1 MRRNRVGLALT
12 VAGATVIA
20 TISASAASA
29 ASPHYGLK
37 VLVTGLDNPR
47 HLTAGSY
54 TPEQHGLLVA
64 EAGHGGNG
72 PCASAPEGGT
82 ACVGTSGRVSLV
94 TFAGHRSTL
103 VSGLSSVAGKDG
115 TSAGGPAAV
124 IPVPNNPGSLVVAV
138 QDTDI
143 NKNGGN
149 PFGKQGSDLGKVEL
163 LSSGHQVFVFD
174 LAKYEAA
181 HNPDHGR
188 GAPGEP
194 PIDSDPYAL
203 AFWHGGVVA
212 ADAAGNDLLF
222 LSGQGK
228 ISTLF
233 VFPTQGKGKNTIQ
246 SVPTSIAVGSDGAL
260 YVGELASF
268 APGKARI
275 WRITGAGKGK
285 VFSSGYTT
293 ISALAFDA
301 GGRLLATEITTNPAS
316 QTAPGALVRVSKD
329 GKSHTTLVTNGLLF
343 PTGVAVASGNI
354 YVSNFGIAPATGVP
368 GPAPKGGEIVQVVP
382 QP

>member
-1 MRRNRVGLALT
+1 MRTNRICLVVT
-12 VAGATVIA
+12 VAAA
-20 TISASAASA
+20 TITTTIAAGSASA
-29 ASPHYGLK
+29 ASPHYALK
-37 VLVTGLDNPR
+37 TLVTGLDNPR
-47 HLTAGSY
+47 HLAPSTTNAG
-54 TPEQHGLLVA
+54 GLVVA

-72 PCASAPEGGT
+72 PCAADPEAGK
-82 ACVGTSGRVSLV
+82 ACVGRTGRVSLV
-94 TFAGHRSTL
+94 TAAGHRSTL

-115 TSAGGPAAV
+115 TAAGGPAAV
-124 IPVPNNPGSLVVAV
+124 VQLGNGNLVVAI
-138 QDTDI
+138 QDTGI
-143 NKNGGN
+143 NKKGGN
-149 PFGKQGSDLGKVEL
+149 PFGKLGSDLGKVEV
-163 LSSGHQVFVFD
+163 LSSGHKVFVFD
-174 LAKYEAA
+174 LAKYEAT

-203 AFWHGGVVA
+203 AFWNGGIVA

-222 LSGQGK
+222 LSPQGK

-233 VFPTQGKGKNTIQ
+233 VFPTQGKGQNTIQ
-246 SVPTSIAVGSDGAL
+246 SVPTSIAVGSDNAL

-293 ISALAFDA
+293 ISALAFDSN
-301 GGRLLATEITTNPAS
+301 GSLLATEITTNPAS
-316 QTAPGALVRVSKD
+316 QTAPGALVRVSKN
-329 GKSHTTLVTNGLLF
+329 GKSHTTLVSNGLLF
-343 PTGVAVASGNI
+343 PTGVAVVGGKI

-382 QP
+382 QA